1 MPKIIELSGTVG
13 WDITAKDL
21 KKKLPNTGEE
31 VLLKIDSPGGSVFEG
46 NRLYNTLNDHLN
58 TFPGSVKVE
67 LGAIAA
73 SAASYFPLAVGAKNI
88 KVRAN
93 TTFMG
98 HKAWTFSIGNSD
110 DMKAEA
116 EILDGFDKIIAK
128 VYSKVTGKTP
138 DESLE
143 DMKNEF
149 WLIGG
154 QSVVDAGFASEIIDD
169 DETEE
174 SEESEIVDK
183 VEILAKIEEAKNQ
196 LREVENNEDL
206 NKWAAK
212 IDEVLNSTDVDN
224 GQNLLFRESKNSV
237 SAGEKNMRGDKMN
250 LNDLLAA
257 NPEAKA
263 EHERLIAAE
272 TNRVDT
278 AINEDRERS
287 AKILALSGNKL
298 PDNVLASIKEGDS
311 VGDFATKE
319 IENRNTEIP
328 NQTPEETEIGKLDKS
343 AQLPAGEKKEDKEEK
358 EAQIDNELDSFFGKK
373 EK

>member
-46 NRLYNTLNDHLN
+46 NRLYNALNDHLN

-88 KVRAN
+88 KVRSN

-98 HKAWTFSIGNSD
+98 HKAWTFAIGNAD

-128 VYSKVTGKTP
+128 VYSKITGKTS

-183 VEILAKIEEAKNQ
+183 VEILA
-196 LREVENNEDL
+196 
-206 NKWAAK
+206 
-212 IDEVLNSTDVDN
+212 
-224 GQNLLFRESKNSV
+224 
-237 SAGEKNMRGDKMN
+237 
-250 LNDLLAA
+250 
-257 NPEAKA
+257 
-263 EHERLIAAE
+263 
-272 TNRVDT
+272 
-278 AINEDRERS
+278 
-287 AKILALSGNKL
+287 
-298 PDNVLASIKEGDS
+298 
-311 VGDFATKE
+311 
-319 IENRNTEIP
+319 
-328 NQTPEETEIGKLDKS
+328 
-343 AQLPAGEKKEDKEEK
+343 
-358 EAQIDNELDSFFGKK
+358 
-373 EK
+373 

>member
-88 KVRAN
+88 KVRSN

-128 VYSKVTGKTP
+128 VYSKVTGKTAE
-138 DESLE
+138 ESLE

-169 DETEE
+169 DYTEE

-298 PDNVLASIKEGDS
+298 PDNVLASIKGGDS

-319 IENRNTEIP
+319 IENRNTEIS
-328 NQTPEETEIGKLDKS
+328 NQTPEETEIGKLEVS
-343 AQLPAGEKKEDKEEK
+343 NQMPAGEKT
-358 EAQIDNELDSFFGKK
+358 
-373 EK
+373 